1 MICLITYSRN
11 GDVRT
16 QQIKVN
22 GLPAMPA
29 IHFTVV
35 AAEMEQDGETLDAS
49 GTSLTEHMQQLGI
62 TILDVVPL
70 ERRSKASVSR

>member
-16 QQIKVN
+16 QQMKAS

-35 AAEMEQDGETLDAS
+35 AAEMGQDGQSLDSS
-49 GTSLTEHMQQLGI
+49 GISLVEHMAQLGI
-62 TILDVVPL
+62 TILDVVPV
-70 ERRSKASVSR
+70 ETRSRTSVPR